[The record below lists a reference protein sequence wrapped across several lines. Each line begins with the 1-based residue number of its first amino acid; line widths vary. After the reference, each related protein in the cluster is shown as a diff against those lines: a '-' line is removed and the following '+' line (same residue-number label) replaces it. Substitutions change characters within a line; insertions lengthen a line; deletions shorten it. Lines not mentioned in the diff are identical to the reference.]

1 MKDLLGNSLSVGDVV
16 VFTSYN
22 GKGLST
28 GVVEKVNPKTVEVR
42 PKSGAESYWR
52 STLRKNSDYVLKF
65 EDAPKV
71 APLPATLAM
80 AKVGQHDE
88 R

>member
-1 MKDLLGNSLSVGDVV
+1 MKDLLGNSLSVGDKVV
-16 VFTSYN
+16 YTEYN

-42 PKSGAESYWR
+42 PKDGSTYWR
-52 STLRKNSDYVLKF
+52 STLRKTSDYVLKL

-71 APLPATLAM
+71 EPLPATLAM

>member
-1 MKDLLGNSLSVGDVV
+1 MKDLLGNTLSVGDVV
-16 VFTSYN
+16 VFTSYD
-22 GKGLST
+22 GKGLSV

-42 PKSGAESYWR
+42 PKEGERWWR
-52 STLRKNSDYVLKF
+52 STYRKNSDYVLKL

-71 APLPATLAM
+71 EPLPATLAM